1 MDLYQLNNNIKKID
15 WKKVWELNKKHYCSI
30 LLDTK
35 NKIVECNESDSAQVK
50 GIYKIS
56 YISNGSQNDLY
67 FGVSNGDTST
77 IKNRVSSHLRSIK
90 KALGIQLKKNSKK
103 TNGKSS
109 EVSGKKIVEYFKDS
123 TAVMIIV
130 EFMTLDDYDAEGIR
144 PLVESNLIKTYNC
157 PINRESK
164 KSSNTI
170 PACIEEDFKQIA
182 KDFASK
188 NPKYKN
194 INFN

>member
-35 NKIVECNESDSAQVK
+35 NKIVERFEPYGEIESDSAQVK
-50 GIYKIS
+50 GIYKMS

-109 EVSGKKIVEYFKDS
+109 EVSGKKIEEYFKDS

-130 EFMTLDDYDAEGIR
+130 
-144 PLVESNLIKTYNC
+144 
-157 PINRESK
+157 
-164 KSSNTI
+164 
-170 PACIEEDFKQIA
+170 
-182 KDFASK
+182 
-188 NPKYKN
+188 
-194 INFN
+194 